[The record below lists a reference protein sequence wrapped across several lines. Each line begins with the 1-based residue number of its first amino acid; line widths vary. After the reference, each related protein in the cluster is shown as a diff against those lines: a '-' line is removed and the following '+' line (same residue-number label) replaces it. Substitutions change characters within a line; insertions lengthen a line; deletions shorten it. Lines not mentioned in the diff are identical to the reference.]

1 MPNRNMAQQLNTQ
14 GRGIKS
20 AFNNH
25 HICRTDRDTSL
36 AINHLQKTKSTPTRG
51 TAGASEQKKKK
62 KKKQKEK
69 KRQTSRHTKRRS
81 VNKND
86 ATKPFVKKASDS
98 YTSGTQVIRVYTPTS
113 SHTL

>member
-1 MPNRNMAQQLNTQ
+1 MRNRNMAQQLNTQ

-36 AINHLQKTKSTPTRG
+36 AINHLQKTQNPHQPEEPQG
-51 TAGASEQKKKK
+51 HPQKKKK
-62 KKKQKEK
+62 EK
-69 KRQTSRHTKRRS
+69 KRETSRHTKRRS